1 MMNLYAKIN
10 TFIHNIH
17 VCRQYFSAIC
27 MDNVFLTTQARHMA
41 CVWLVMKK
49 KYRHDFIFVG
59 KSSNFAAS
67 TKKTGITPHNQSA

>member
-27 MDNVFLTTQARHMA
+27 MDNVFLTTQSRHMA

-49 KYRHDFIFVG
+49 
-59 KSSNFAAS
+59 
-67 TKKTGITPHNQSA
+67 SAGMISYL

>member
-27 MDNVFLTTQARHMA
+27 RDNVFLAWVIRHSHA
-41 CVWLVMKK
+41 TW
-49 KYRHDFIFVG
+49 H
-59 KSSNFAAS
+59 AS
-67 TKKTGITPHNQSA
+67 GL

>member
-49 KYRHDFIFVG
+49 
-59 KSSNFAAS
+59 
-67 TKKTGITPHNQSA
+67 SAGMISYLWEKAVILQRLPRKRA